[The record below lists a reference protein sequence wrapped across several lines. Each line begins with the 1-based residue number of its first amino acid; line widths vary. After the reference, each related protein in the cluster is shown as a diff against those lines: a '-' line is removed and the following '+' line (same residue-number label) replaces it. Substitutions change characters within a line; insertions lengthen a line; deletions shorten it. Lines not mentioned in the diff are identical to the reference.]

1 VKSVVLVS
9 AIFCAVP
16 AVFSQQSAPSPELP
30 KGKVVY
36 QRSSSDADAKPV
48 RKSGSDPSVKSE
60 ITDAD
65 RSAITFTRYALDVR
79 LQPEDHA
86 IAVRAQFTV
95 RNDGTQPLKQLPL
108 QLSSTLDWEEIRI
121 AGTRARFLQSAL
133 ASDADHTGSL
143 NEAAVVLAQPLPP
156 GASFDLDAIY
166 SGHIPRSAQ
175 RLQTIGTP
183 TDVAQ
188 YSDWDEITPEF
199 IGLRGFGNV
208 AWYPVAS
215 VPVRLGDGDKLFT
228 EIGRVK
234 QREATAAV
242 SIHVTDEARSAVPNV
257 AVLNGTVV
265 PVSVAA
271 GTEQANVPSLVTC
284 DSPSAPLGFQ
294 TLSLFLAER
303 HHTTGNSVDVYAGV
317 EKDVAAQAYLSA
329 ASQVTPLLRTW
340 LGEQPK
346 RLLSILDL
354 ADLDDAPFEER
365 ATLYTG
371 LQPAAA
377 PQLTDPLSHSLAHAY
392 FVSPRPW
399 LNEGVAHF
407 MASLWVEQSKS
418 REAAL
423 DQLNG
428 QRGALALAEPSPDN
442 LLKTS
447 SSIFYRTKATYVLWM
462 LRSEIGDDTLQSV
475 LKAYDPAAD
484 VTDDYFEKLVGK
496 FSKKDVHWLFDDWV
510 YHDRGLPDLSITGI
524 YPSKGTA
531 PSSYLVAVNVTN
543 SGSASAE
550 VPITVM
556 SGTTQLTER
565 MLVPANGNATRRI
578 LIQDEP
584 VQIQVNDGTVP
595 EVEASEHVQRV
606 HYTQPTTP

>member
-1 VKSVVLVS
+1 
-9 AIFCAVP
+9 
-16 AVFSQQSAPSPELP
+16 
-30 KGKVVY
+30 
-36 QRSSSDADAKPV
+36 
-48 RKSGSDPSVKSE
+48 
-60 ITDAD
+60 
-65 RSAITFTRYALDVR
+65 
-79 LQPEDHA
+79 
-86 IAVRAQFTV
+86 
-95 RNDGTQPLKQLPL
+95 
-108 QLSSTLDWEEIRI
+108 
-121 AGTRARFLQSAL
+121 
-133 ASDADHTGSL
+133 
-143 NEAAVVLAQPLPP
+143 
-156 GASFDLDAIY
+156 
-166 SGHIPRSAQ
+166 
-175 RLQTIGTP
+175 
-183 TDVAQ
+183 
-188 YSDWDEITPEF
+188 
-199 IGLRGFGNV
+199 
-208 AWYPVAS
+208 
-215 VPVRLGDGDKLFT
+215 
-228 EIGRVK
+228 
-234 QREATAAV
+234 
-242 SIHVTDEARSAVPNV
+242 
-257 AVLNGTVV
+257 
-265 PVSVAA
+265 
-271 GTEQANVPSLVTC
+271 
-284 DSPSAPLGFQ
+284 
-294 TLSLFLAER
+294 LFLAQR
-303 HHTTGNSVDVYAGV
+303 HRTTGNSVEVYAGAD
-317 EKDVAAQAYLSA
+317 KDLAAQAYLKA

-340 LGEQPK
+340 LGEQSK
-346 RLLSILDL
+346 RPLSILDL

-407 MASLWVEQSKS
+407 MASLWVEQSTS

-428 QRGALALAEPSPDN
+428 QRGALALAEPSTEN

-447 SSIFYRTKATYVLWM
+447 NAIFYRTKAAYVLWM
-462 LRSEIGDDTLQSV
+462 LRSEIGDATLQAV
-475 LKAYDPAAD
+475 LTAYDPAAD
-484 VTDDYFEKLVGK
+484 VTDDYFEKLVGR

-531 PSSYLVAVNVTN
+531 PNSYLVAVNVSN

-565 MLVPANGNATRRI
+565 MLVPANGTATHRI